1 MSLSHPWVLLSA
13 LAVVPVV
20 LAALRSR
27 APLPRWQRVTVAVL
41 QVAALLAVVLAL
53 AGPSREG
60 PGAVHRVAVVA
71 VLQDP
76 RIGEALA
83 GWREGHHG
91 DPFHVV
97 TAGSIPHLA
106 LPGAMTPAVEVFAT
120 PDLEAAL
127 RTAVA
132 LVPDGARGSVALFT
146 DGRHDGAA
154 LEAVGNQL
162 QRRGIGLQVR
172 KVDGATAPEFV
183 LHDVSH
189 EPRTAPGEPLRLFAT
204 VTAARSAAARLSVS
218 QGAVLAAVDV
228 ALAPGTQRIP
238 VDVVVPGSGPVE
250 FTVSLSVDGAV
261 APEATMERSAVLVD
275 APLRVLHLAA
285 DASRRDALAATVA
298 RHGIELVAGD
308 PADPLAGDALQSC
321 SAVFVDD
328 VPAAAW
334 PAAAQQQ
341 LAGAVA
347 RDGLGLVLGGT
358 HANLGP
364 GGYSGSPL
372 ADILPVRMPQ
382 REERRD
388 PSVGLVI
395 ILDTSGSMGGGRIEL
410 AKEVARLAL
419 QKLQPHDK
427 VGIVEFHGSKRWAA
441 PLQPATNTI
450 EITRAINRLQAGG
463 GTIIYDALE
472 ESYYALLNART
483 RFQHVLVLTD
493 GGVESG
499 PFEALARRMAGAGQT
514 ISTVLIGP
522 QANSP
527 FLLSLSQWGR
537 GRFYACPDRFQ
548 LPDLQFREPQTALLP
563 AVQER
568 ATVVARAAQSE
579 AVAAF
584 GSDELPPTSGL
595 VEASVRPGAETL
607 LRTAAGE
614 PYLVGWD
621 LGIGRVLVLAG
632 QALGPQGGALRADP
646 AYGAFLADL
655 LRSAGRAAT
664 SRMARIELSPQQ
676 AGVRVVLT
684 LPAGVALPELPVARL
699 RDEEVAVPLAPV
711 GGGRWEAF
719 VAWPPRGGDDEALV
733 VDVVAGELL
742 ASGATMAPMSRGQ
755 RTRDASPVLREIA
768 RRTPHGDFSVSGSL
782 GGELYLTHDA
792 APAVRP
798 QVERLDTMFAVLG
811 TCCFL
816 VSLLLRRLPMPWRAM
831 PVRGAA
837 VLLCCSMLGLG
848 TGVVAQELPQGEE
861 AIRNEV
867 TAELARR
874 GGLGE
879 LRVAWQGAPVMH
891 RLHLALAEGDLAEVA
906 RLAADPSL
914 GPAQRALR
922 VRVLDLL
929 GRPREALDAMGGV
942 DLAGIDGDER
952 ADWLLHRAQLHAALG
967 ARDAAAADLRAV
979 AALGAKH
986 ARRAGL
992 LAGMTDLLDVALE
1005 LCVPDAASPKDA
1017 FHCRLRRALWHQR
1030 SGHLAE
1036 AADELQQ
1043 ALRMAPLDRDQ
1054 LHALVQLVAIERQRN
1069 ALPALVDGAVAR
1081 LRGTG
1086 EPLRRPEIAMLF
1098 HVMRELGRAAEA
1110 LALFAELDADTR
1122 AELDE
1127 LALSLAVEAGDPA
1140 VTARLLADR
1149 LAQRP
1154 SDVEA
1159 RCALAL
1165 VLVDT
1170 QQEPRAVELLAA
1182 GADQVS
1188 LRELRRRVQAAS
1200 ELALDAA
1207 VAQLVEGLA
1216 KRGEPS
1222 ARVDAALLFAM
1233 HHRRMGRDADAAK
1246 VLLDAREAA
1255 TTPADSLRLAENLES
1270 LGKQPEAIA
1279 LYRSIH
1285 AQTGAE
1291 DLGMRLAWLLSGSK
1305 VEEERKEA
1313 QELFRRIWTTAGS
1326 PARRVQAED
1335 NVLDLAARE
1344 GTLADLAIELEE
1356 RLARPDE
1363 ENRPAIRDALV
1374 KIYGRARDTVGAA
1387 GILEAWATAEPARQ
1401 VEALEQLARVH
1412 LAAEEFRNYE
1422 RVLARLLQV
1431 NPGSELD
1438 YRQQLAM
1445 SALERGRPADAQ
1457 RQLRDLLDRPG
1468 APDQLAL
1475 EFAAG
1480 IQTLAAQHEE
1490 AVRTYRRTLALH
1502 PERVETHLLLGNALR
1517 AADQRERAIGTF
1529 LALLLQ
1535 PQQDDLFVI
1544 AVDGLLNMEAP
1555 ATVLAAAS
1563 RIVRSRIANR
1573 GDQVFLFRLL
1583 QDLQEQQGDTQARLR
1598 TLEDTIVVAGE
1609 QRSNFVRELM
1619 NEAETA
1625 RDWKSYARHGAA
1637 LLLMGDE
1644 VPPAVFLGIG
1654 EALVKQGDVDAA
1666 SRAFARA
1673 RMANDFVAVEKRMA
1687 DIYQSAGRL
1696 ADAER
1701 IWRGMLR
1708 RNPQDTNA
1716 VMAVARLTEQQGIG
1730 DRAREL
1736 YFRAAERTLASQ
1748 LATASAARGRIVAA
1762 NRNATQ
1768 EPAFSEAFQG
1778 VLRTAPDR
1786 AAVEPLV
1793 QLLERSA
1800 DGAEGKQEA
1809 LVGVLQWLR
1818 HLAIAYGDEA
1828 LAASVLAREDAMLA
1842 AKPDD
1847 ANLRAAVLQR
1857 RLASGQVEAA
1867 LALRSSARGWDAVR
1881 LPLLA
1886 GDTAGLQQ
1894 ALDAAPA
1901 AQQAEF
1907 VRMLHLVGD
1916 DARAV
1921 ALADR
1926 LASLAVDEE
1935 DKVEA
1940 AETAARL
1947 LGRTFD
1953 IRPSPS
1959 LVVQKA
1965 LAAEG
1970 KPPQRVQ
1977 AVLNALG
1984 AGGLSAAERRT
1995 ALAAAAAIC
2004 MEARDAMLAE
2014 RVLDASGTD
2023 IDEADVAALVGL
2035 LFQKVEQPYQLSAR
2049 ASHLARLETGQALA
2063 LLQPALRKL
2072 PAEDR
2077 RAQVLRILSQEGT
2090 ALPADLLLA
2099 VLKDLDLA
2107 QTGIAEN
2114 FALQS
2119 IALDEDF
2126 PAPVRTAL
2134 AARLKAS
2141 MPRHPATLLLVARE
2155 GADAPARAAAARAAL
2170 LELAARR
2177 SEEMVDEAL
2186 TDALCM
2192 MLPGAEAEATLA
2204 ALPEPADPVVRASLL
2219 ERMGRRDEA
2228 AAVLVAA
2235 CMAKPDNTSLLYRTA
2250 GRLQQSG
2257 RMAEALVL
2265 FRAIRERSTSFYPY
2279 QAAQLARLELD
2290 AGNATAALDAL
2301 EAANDPM
2308 LSNLSL
2314 YLRVLRGIDDAERRK
2329 VILRRLLQ
2337 QRGSQDRGGM
2347 LFVGSVLDRSQ
2358 PDCLDDA
2365 LATPRWEEHTLDP
2378 EPIPEGASSPELVA
2392 QLPGGREMLD
2402 RWMRTLP
2409 PEGRDADLSFDRAL
2423 VIAAHREGASR
2434 GLVDAAVARVAGG
2447 VFDPAAMRIVVA
2459 AAQLGMTVPPEALQR
2474 AFLWRLSSQRF
2485 EAGVALDDLTAARRA
2500 GAEDTVQRLLR
2511 VLLRGRGVISD
2522 YRLRPRIGALLALA
2536 AERDA
2541 TQLLRLAPRGPGSL
2555 DADVDA
2561 ELLAALVRS
2570 GSDLKVVREAFRDA
2584 VEDWSRRTRRMARD
2598 QGLQLAWGGVLL
2610 ATGDLDAALERF
2622 AGGNPMIRV
2631 PGLVPSHLYG
2641 AAIPPLA
2648 AWADATLA
2656 APLADRL
2663 VARTAT
2669 GSEDARGRHLRLGAV
2684 LAARLEAAGDA
2695 AGAARLRDSLRAACV
2710 GLALQ
2715 PDLWLTRQGG

>member
-1 MSLSHPWVLLSA
+1 MSLSHPWLLLCA

-20 LAALRSR
+20 HAALRSR
-27 APLPRWQRVTVAVL
+27 APLPRWHRAVVAVL
-41 QVAALLAVVLAL
+41 QVVAVLAVAVAL
-53 AGPSREG
+53 AGPFREG
-60 PGAVHRVAVVA
+60 AGVVHRVAVVA
-71 VLQDP
+71 VPQDP
-76 RIGEALA
+76 RVGEALA
-83 GWREGHHG
+83 GWREGRHG

-97 TAGSIPHLA
+97 TAGSIPHVA
-106 LPGAMTPAVEVFAT
+106 LPGAMEPAVDVVAT
-120 PDLEAAL
+120 PDLAAAL
-127 RTAVA
+127 HAA
-132 LVPDGARGSVALFT
+132 ASLVPDGAAGSIALFT
-146 DGRHDGAA
+146 DGRHDGSA
-154 LEAVGNQL
+154 LESVGNLL

-172 KVDGATAPEFV
+172 KVDGAAAPDFV
-183 LHDVSH
+183 LHAVTH
-189 EPRTAPGEPLRLFAT
+189 EPRTAPGEPLRLFAA
-204 VTAARSAAARLSVS
+204 VTAARAGTARLTVS
-218 QGAVLAAVDV
+218 AGSVLASADV
-228 ALAPGTQRIP
+228 ALVPGTQQLPI
-238 VDVVVPGSGPVE
+238 DVVVPGSGAVAL
-250 FTVSLSVDGAV
+250 VVALAVDGAT
-261 APEATMERSAVLVD
+261 PTEATMERSAVLVD

-285 DASRRDALAATVA
+285 DASRREALAATVA
-298 RHGIELVAGD
+298 RHGIELVAAD
-308 PADPLAGDALQSC
+308 PADPLAGDALAAC

-328 VPAAAW
+328 VPAGAW

-341 LAGAVA
+341 LGEALA

-364 GGYSGSPL
+364 GGYAGSPL
-372 ADILPVRMPQ
+372 ADLLPVRMPQ

-427 VGIVEFHGSKRWAA
+427 VGLVEFHGSKRWAA

-563 AVQER
+563 AVQEKP
-568 ATVVARAAQSE
+568 TVVARAAQSE

-607 LRTAAGE
+607 LRTTAGE

-621 LGIGRVLVLAG
+621 QGAGRVLVLAG

-664 SRMARIELSPQQ
+664 SRTAHLDLATQQ
-676 AGVRVVLT
+676 AGVRVALT
-684 LPAGVALPELPVARL
+684 LPAGVGLPELPVARL
-699 RDEEVAVPLAPV
+699 RSETVAVPLAPV
-711 GGGRWEAF
+711 GGGRWEGF
-719 VAWPPRGGDDEALV
+719 IAWPPRGGDDEPLV
-733 VDVVAGELL
+733 VDVIAGVPL
-742 ASGATMAPMSRGQ
+742 ASGATMAPMSRSQ

-768 RRTPHGDFSVSGSL
+768 RRTTHGDFSVSGTL
-782 GGELYLTHDA
+782 GRELYLTHEA
-792 APAVRP
+792 APAARP
-798 QVERLDTMFAVLG
+798 QVERLEAMFAALSLG
-811 TCCFL
+811 CFL
-816 VSLLLRRLPMPWRAM
+816 LSLLLRRLPMPWRTVS
-831 PVRGAA
+831 PRGAA
-837 VLLCCSMLGLG
+837 GLFVVALLALGSAAP
-848 TGVVAQELPQGEE
+848 AQELPQGEA
-861 AIRNEV
+861 AIREAV
-867 TAELARR
+867 TGELARR
-874 GGLGE
+874 GDVE
-879 LRVAWQGAPVMH
+879 ALRTAWKDAPVLH
-891 RLHLALAEGDLAEVA
+891 RMQLALADGDLAEVA
-906 RLAADPSL
+906 RLAADPSIAAGQL
-914 GPAQRALR
+914 DLR
-922 VRVLDLL
+922 IRVLDLL
-929 GRPREALDAMGGV
+929 GRPKEALAAMAGA
-942 DLAGIDGDER
+942 DLAAMDADGR
-952 ADWLLHRAQLHAALG
+952 AGWLLHRAQLQAAVG
-967 ARDAAAADLRAV
+967 ARDAAAADLREA
-979 AALGAKH
+979 AALGPAH

-992 LAGMTDLLDVALE
+992 LAGMMDLFDVALE
-1005 LCVPDAASPKDA
+1005 LHVPGVAGPKEA
-1017 FHCRLRRALWHQR
+1017 FHCHLRRALWHQR
-1030 SGHLAE
+1030 AGRLAG
-1036 AADELQQ
+1036 AAAELQE
-1043 ALRMAPLDRDQ
+1043 ALRAAPLDRDQ

-1086 EPLRRPEIAMLF
+1086 EPLRRPEIEMLF
-1098 HVMRELGRAAEA
+1098 QVMRELGRAAEA

-1140 VTARLLADR
+1140 VTARLLAER
-1149 LAQRP
+1149 LAQQP
-1154 SDVEA
+1154 ADAEA

-1170 QQEPRAVELLAA
+1170 QQEDRAVELLAA

-1200 ELALDAA
+1200 ELALDGA
-1207 VAQLVEGLA
+1207 VVQLVDGLA
-1216 KRGEPS
+1216 RREEPS
-1222 ARVDAALLFAM
+1222 ARVDAALLLAA

-1246 VLLDAREAA
+1246 VLLEAREAA
-1255 TTPADSLRLAENLES
+1255 RTPADSMRLAENLES
-1270 LGKQPEAIA
+1270 LGRQAEAIA
-1279 LYRSIH
+1279 LYRAIH

-1291 DLGMRLAWLLSGSK
+1291 DLGMRLAWLLSASK
-1305 VEEERKEA
+1305 VEAERKEA

-1356 RLARPDE
+1356 RLANPE
-1363 ENRPAIRDALV
+1363 EPNRPAIRDALV
-1374 KIYGRARDTVGAA
+1374 KIHGRARDTVGAA
-1387 GILEAWATAEPARQ
+1387 SILEAWATAEPARQ

-1431 NPGSELD
+1431 NPQSELD

-1490 AVRTYRRTLALH
+1490 AVRTYRRTLAMH

-1517 AADQRERAIGTF
+1517 AADQRERAIGSF

-1555 ATVLAAAS
+1555 ATVLAAAT
-1563 RIVRSRIANR
+1563 RLVQSRIASR

-1583 QDLQEQQGDTQARLR
+1583 QDLHEQRSDTQARLR
-1598 TLEDTIVVAGE
+1598 ALEDTIVVAGE

-1619 NEAETA
+1619 NEAEAA

-1654 EALVKQGDVDAA
+1654 EALVKQGEVDAA

-1716 VMAVARLTEQQGIG
+1716 LMAVARLTEQQGIV

-1736 YFRAAERTLASQ
+1736 YFRAAERTLAAQ
-1748 LATASAARGRIVAA
+1748 VASASPGRGRIVAV
-1762 NRNATQ
+1762 NRNASQ
-1768 EPAFSEAFQG
+1768 EPAFADAFHG
-1778 VLRTAPDR
+1778 MLRTATDR
-1786 AAVEPLV
+1786 TAVEPLV
-1793 QLLERSA
+1793 QLLVRAA
-1800 DGAEGKQEA
+1800 DGAAGKQDA

-1818 HLAIAYGDEA
+1818 QVAIAYGDDA
-1828 LAASVLAREDAMLA
+1828 LAASVLAREDAMIA

-1857 RLASGQVEAA
+1857 RLAAGQVDAA
-1867 LALRSSARGWDAVR
+1867 LALRSGARGWDALR

-1886 GDTAGLQQ
+1886 GDAAAVEQ
-1894 ALDAAPA
+1894 ALQASPPG
-1901 AQQAEF
+1901 QQAEF
-1907 VRMLHLVGD
+1907 VRVLHLTGD
-1916 DARAV
+1916 DARAT
-1921 ALADR
+1921 ALADA
-1926 LASLAVDEE
+1926 LASKAVDEE
-1935 DKVEA
+1935 DMVEA
-1940 AETAARL
+1940 AEAAAHL

-1959 LVVQKA
+1959 LVLQKA
-1965 LAAEG
+1965 LATEG

-1977 AVLNALG
+1977 AILSAL
-1984 AGGLSAAERRT
+1984 AEAGLSPVERRT
-1995 ALAAAAAIC
+1995 GLATAAAIC
-2004 MEARDAMLAE
+2004 LEAKDAVLAE
-2014 RVLDASGTD
+2014 RVLGASGTD
-2023 IDEADVAALVGL
+2023 IDEADAAALAGL
-2035 LFQKVEQPYQLSAR
+2035 LFQRLDQPYLLAMR
-2049 ASHLARLETGQALA
+2049 AGHLARLDAQKGLA

-2072 PAEDR
+2072 SGEER
-2077 RAQVLRILSQEGT
+2077 RTQVLRILQQEGSRLPVELVL
-2090 ALPADLLLA
+2090 AL
-2099 VLKDLDLA
+2099 VKDLDLSQA
-2107 QTGIAEN
+2107 GLTDR
-2114 FALQS
+2114 FPLQS
-2119 IALDEDF
+2119 IAMDEEL
-2126 PAPVRTAL
+2126 PAEVRTAL
-2134 AARLKAS
+2134 AERMKAS
-2141 MPRHPATLLLVARE
+2141 LPRNPATLLLVARDGRDE
-2155 GADAPARAAAARAAL
+2155 ATRAASARAAL

-2177 SEEMVDEAL
+2177 SEEYLDEEL
-2186 TDALCM
+2186 SGALCLL
-2192 MLPGAEAEATLA
+2192 LPVADAEATLA
-2204 ALPEPADPVVRASLL
+2204 ALPEPADAGIRASLL
-2219 ERMGRRDEA
+2219 QRLGRDDDA
-2228 AAVLVAA
+2228 VAVLVAA
-2235 CMAKPDNTSLLYRTA
+2235 CMAKPDDTAMLYRTA
-2250 GRLQQSG
+2250 GWLQQAG
-2257 RMAEALVL
+2257 RNKEALQL
-2265 FRAIRERSTSFYPY
+2265 FRTIRERSTNFYPY
-2279 QAAQLARLELD
+2279 QAAQLARLELA
-2290 AGNATAALDAL
+2290 AGNAVAALEAL
-2301 EAANDPM
+2301 EAANDQM
-2308 LSNLSL
+2308 LSNLNL
-2314 YLRVLRGIDDAERRK
+2314 YLRALRGIDDAARRK
-2329 VILRRLLQ
+2329 AVLLRLMQ
-2337 QRGSQDRGGM
+2337 QRGTQDRGITLLAG
-2347 LFVGSVLDRSQ
+2347 GILDRNR
-2358 PDCLDDA
+2358 PDRLAEA
-2365 LATPRWEEHTLDP
+2365 LAAPAWQHEAL
-2378 EPIPEGASSPELVA
+2378 EPAADAEGISSAELVA
-2392 QLPGGREMLD
+2392 LLPGGREVLD
-2402 RWMRTLP
+2402 CWLRTLP
-2409 PEGRDADLSFDRAL
+2409 LENRDGDLSFDRAL
-2423 VIAAHREGASR
+2423 VIAAHREGGSQA
-2434 GLVDAAVARVAGG
+2434 LVDAAVARVVPGA
-2447 VFDPAAMRIVVA
+2447 FDLPAMRLVVA
-2459 AAQLGMTVPPEALQR
+2459 AAQLGLPVPQGALQR
-2474 AFLWRLSSQRF
+2474 AFAWRFS
-2485 EAGVALDDLTAARRA
+2485 G
-2500 GAEDTVQRLLR
+2500 QRLEVASALEDLSAAHRSGQQDVTLRIVR
-2511 VLLRGRGVISD
+2511 VLLRDRGALAD
-2522 YRLRPRIGALLALA
+2522 FRLRTRLASLLALA
-2536 AERDA
+2536 STLDA
-2541 TQLLRLAPRGPGSL
+2541 SLLLRLAPSGPGSA

-2561 ELLAALVRS
+2561 EILAALVRS
-2570 GSDLKVVREAFRDA
+2570 GADLQAVRKAWQVA
-2584 VEDWSRRTRRMARD
+2584 VDDWARQNKRASAD
-2598 QGLQLAWGGVLL
+2598 QTLRLSWGGILL
-2610 ATGDLDAALERF
+2610 ATGDVDAALEWF
-2622 AGGNPMIRV
+2622 GSGGSMLRV
-2631 PGLVPSHLYG
+2631 PSMVPTHLYG
-2641 AAIPPLA
+2641 AAIPPLSAWTDARAVA
-2648 AWADATLA
+2648 ALGDK
-2656 APLADRL
+2656 L
-2663 VARTAT
+2663 VARTAS
-2669 GSEDARGRHLRLGAV
+2669 GPEALRGRHLRLGAV
-2684 LAARLEAAGDA
+2684 LAARMEAAGDA
-2695 AGAARLRDSLRAACV
+2695 AGASSLRERLRAAAA
-2710 GLALQ
+2710 GLSVQ
-2715 PDLWLTRQGG
+2715 PDLWLSPAGG

>member
-1 MSLSHPWVLLSA
+1 MSLSHPWLLCAA
-13 LAVVPVV
+13 LLAVPVV
-20 LAALRSR
+20 VAVLRSR
-27 APLPRWQRVTVAVL
+27 APLAGWQRVLVGAL
-41 QVAALLAVVLAL
+41 QVAAVLCAAVAL
-53 AGPSREG
+53 AGPWRAG
-60 PGAVHRVAVVA
+60 PGPVHRVAVVA
-71 VLQDP
+71 VPQDE
-76 RIGEALA
+76 RVDEALA

-97 TAGSIPHLA
+97 TAGSLPLLA
-106 LPGAMTPAVEVFAT
+106 LPGAMAPVPTTAT

-127 RTAVA
+127 RTAA
-132 LVPDGARGSVALFT
+132 SLVPEGASGSIALFT

-154 LEAVGNQL
+154 LAAAGNLL

-172 KVDGATAPEFV
+172 NVDGAAVPAFV
-183 LHDVSH
+183 LHGVSH
-189 EPRTAPGEPLRLFAT
+189 EPRTAPGEPMRLLAS
-204 VTAARSAAARLSVS
+204 VTAARAATARLTVS
-218 QGAVLAAVDV
+218 AGSVLATADV
-228 ALAPGTQRIP
+228 ALVPGTQQVP
-238 VDVVVPGSGPVE
+238 VDVVVPGSGPVLLTTALAVE
-250 FTVSLSVDGAV
+250 GAD
-261 APEATMERSAVLVD
+261 ATDAATERSAVLVD

-285 DASRRDALAATVA
+285 DASRREALAATVA
-298 RHGIELVAGD
+298 RHGIELVAAD
-308 PADPLAGDALQSC
+308 PADPLAGDALGSC

-328 VPAAAW
+328 VAAGAW

-341 LAGAVA
+341 LAESIGAE
-347 RDGLGLVLGGT
+347 GLGLVLGGT

-364 GGYSGSPL
+364 GGYAGSPL
-372 ADILPVRMPQ
+372 ADLLPVRMPQ

-427 VGIVEFHGSKRWAA
+427 VGLVEFHGSKRWAA

-563 AVQER
+563 AVQEKP
-568 ATVVARAAQSE
+568 TVVARAAQSE

-584 GSDELPPTSGL
+584 GSDELPPTAGL

-621 LGIGRVLVLAG
+621 QGLGRVLVLAG

-655 LRSAGRAAT
+655 LRSAGRAAA
-664 SRMARIELSPQQ
+664 SRTARLGLAAQE
-676 AGVRVVLT
+676 AGVRVALE
-684 LPAGVALPELPVARL
+684 LPAGVSLPQQPRAQL
-699 RDEEVAVPLAPV
+699 RGSEAAFVLAPR

-719 VAWPPRGGDDEALV
+719 VPWPGAGEGNPQV
-733 VDVVAGELL
+733 VDVVAGSLL
-742 ASGATMAPMSRGQ
+742 ASGAAVGPMPRGQ
-755 RTRDASPVLREIA
+755 RTRDASAELKEIA
-768 RRTPHGDFSVSGSL
+768 MRTPNGDFSVSGAL
-782 GGELYLTHDA
+782 GRELYLTHVA
-792 APAVRP
+792 APATRP
-798 QVERLDTMFAVLG
+798 QVERLTAMFAAISL
-811 TCCFL
+811 CCFL
-816 VSLLLRRLPMPWRAM
+816 ASLLLRRLPMPWRGV
-831 PVRGAA
+831 PVRGSAALLVGA
-837 VLLCCSMLGLG
+837 VLALGAG
-848 TGVVAQELPQGEE
+848 ATAQDIPQGDA
-861 AIRNEV
+861 AIREVV

-874 GGLGE
+874 GDVDALQ
-879 LRVAWQGAPVMH
+879 VAWKDASALH
-891 RLHLALAEGDLAEVA
+891 RMQLALAAGDLAGVA
-906 RLAADPSL
+906 RLAADPSIATGQL
-914 GPAQRALR
+914 PLR
-922 VRVLDLL
+922 IRVLDLL
-929 GRPREALDAMGGV
+929 GRPKEALEAM
-942 DLAGIDGDER
+942 AGIDLAAMDVDAR
-952 ADWLLHRAQLHAALG
+952 AGWILHRAQLQAALG
-967 ARDAAAADLRAV
+967 ARDAAAASLREA
-979 AALGAKH
+979 AALGPAH

-992 LAGMTDLLDVALE
+992 LAGMMDLFDVALE
-1005 LCVPDAASPKDA
+1005 LHVPDGTSPKEA
-1017 FHCRLRRALWHQR
+1017 FHCHLRRALWHQR
-1030 SGHLAE
+1030 AGRLAE
-1036 AADELQQ
+1036 SAGELRS
-1043 ALRMAPLDRDQ
+1043 ALRVAPLDRDQ
-1054 LHALVQLVAIERQRN
+1054 LHALVQLVATERQRN
-1069 ALPALVDGAVAR
+1069 ALPALVDEAVAR

-1086 EPLRRPEIAMLF
+1086 EPLRRPELAMLF
-1098 HVMRELGRAAEA
+1098 QVMRELGRAAEA

-1127 LALSLAVEAGDPA
+1127 LALNLAVEAGDPA
-1140 VTARLLADR
+1140 VTARLLAER

-1170 QQEPRAVELLAA
+1170 QQEARAIELLGA

-1188 LRELRRRVQAAS
+1188 LRELRRRAQAAS

-1207 VAQLVEGLA
+1207 VVQLVDGLA
-1216 KRGEPS
+1216 KRDEPS
-1222 ARVDAALLFAM
+1222 ARVDAALLLAT
-1233 HHRRMGRDADAAK
+1233 HHRRMGRDAEATK

-1255 TTPADSLRLAENLES
+1255 KTPADSLRLAENLES
-1270 LGKQPEAIA
+1270 LGRQAEAIA
-1279 LYRSIH
+1279 LYRAIH

-1305 VEEERKEA
+1305 VDAERKEA

-1356 RLARPDE
+1356 RLANPE
-1363 ENRPAIRDALV
+1363 EPNRPAIRDALV
-1374 KIYGRARDTVGAA
+1374 KIHGRARDTVGAA

-1401 VEALEQLARVH
+1401 VEALEQLSRVH

-1422 RVLARLLQV
+1422 RVLARLLQL
-1431 NPGSELD
+1431 NPESELD

-1517 AADQRERAIGTF
+1517 AADQRELAIGAF

-1555 ATVLAAAS
+1555 ATVLAAAT
-1563 RIVRSRIANR
+1563 RLVQSRIASR

-1583 QDLQEQQGDTQARLR
+1583 QDLHEQRGDTQARLR

-1625 RDWKSYARHGAA
+1625 RDWKSYARHGSA

-1654 EALVKQGDVDAA
+1654 EALVKQGEVDAA

-1687 DIYQSAGRL
+1687 DIYQSSGRL

-1716 VMAVARLTEQQGIG
+1716 VMAVARLTEQQGIA

-1748 LATASAARGRIVAA
+1748 LASSGAGRGRVVAA

-1768 EPAFSEAFQG
+1768 EPAFADAFHG

-1786 AAVEPLV
+1786 STVDPLV
-1793 QLLERSA
+1793 QLLVRAA
-1800 DGAEGKQEA
+1800 DGATGKQEA

-1818 HLAIAYGDEA
+1818 QVAIAYGDEA

-1847 ANLRAAVLQR
+1847 ANLRGAVLQR
-1857 RLASGQVEAA
+1857 RLACGLVDAA
-1867 LALRSSARGWDAVR
+1867 LALRAGARGWDALR

-1886 GDTAGLQQ
+1886 GDAAALQQ
-1894 ALDAAPA
+1894 ALDAAPPGL
-1901 AQQAEF
+1901 QAEF
-1907 VRMLHLVGD
+1907 VRALYLVGD
-1916 DARAV
+1916 DARAG

-1926 LASLAVDEE
+1926 LASVAVDEE
-1935 DKVEA
+1935 DKVDA
-1940 AETAARL
+1940 AESAARV

-1959 LVVQKA
+1959 LVMQKA

-1977 AVLNALG
+1977 AILNALSS
-1984 AGGLSAAERRT
+1984 GGLSAAERRT
-1995 ALAAAAAIC
+1995 ALAAATAIC
-2004 MEARDAMLAE
+2004 TEAKDAMQAE

-2035 LFQKVEQPYQLSAR
+2035 LFQQVDQTYQLSAR
-2049 ASHLARLETGQALA
+2049 ASHLARLESGKALA

-2072 PAEDR
+2072 PAEER
-2077 RAQVLRILSQEGT
+2077 RTQALRILSQEGT
-2090 ALPADLLLA
+2090 VLPVDLLLA
-2099 VLKDLDLA
+2099 LVKDLDIA
-2107 QTGIAEN
+2107 QAGLPDN

-2126 PAPVRTAL
+2126 PAPVRSAL
-2134 AARLKAS
+2134 AARLKTS
-2141 MPRHPATLLLVARE
+2141 LPRHPATLVLLARD
-2155 GADAPARAAAARAAL
+2155 GADEQARAAAARTAL

-2177 SEEMVDEAL
+2177 SDEVVDEDL
-2186 TDALCM
+2186 TDTLCM
-2192 MLPGAEAEATLA
+2192 LLPVADAEATLA
-2204 ALPEPADPVVRASLL
+2204 ALREPADPGVRASLL
-2219 ERMGRRDEA
+2219 QRMGRADEA

-2235 CMAKPDNTSLLYRTA
+2235 CMEKPDNTSLLYRTA
-2250 GRLQQSG
+2250 GRLQQAG
-2257 RMAEALVL
+2257 RSADALGL
-2265 FRAIRERSTSFYPY
+2265 FRTIRERSATFYPY

-2290 AGNATAALDAL
+2290 AGNFVGALDAL

-2308 LSNLSL
+2308 LSNLNL
-2314 YLRVLRGIDDAERRK
+2314 YLRALSGIDDATRRRA
-2329 VILRRLLQ
+2329 ILMRLMQ
-2337 QRGSQDRGGM
+2337 QRGQQDRGVS
-2347 LFVGSVLDRSQ
+2347 LFVGGILDRNR
-2358 PDCLDDA
+2358 PDRLADA
-2365 LATPRWEEHTLDP
+2365 LATPAWEEHAIDRAPDP
-2378 EPIPEGASSPELVA
+2378 QSASSPELAA
-2392 QLPGGREMLD
+2392 QLPGGREVLD
-2402 RWMRTLP
+2402 CWLRTLP

-2434 GLVDAAVARVAGG
+2434 GLVDAAVARVVGG
-2447 VFDPAAMRIVVA
+2447 AFDPAAMRRVIA

-2474 AFLWRLSSQRF
+2474 AFLWRLTAQRF
-2485 EAGVALDDLTAARRA
+2485 EAGAAMEDLAAARRA
-2500 GAEDTVQRLLR
+2500 GAQDTVQRLLR
-2511 VLLRGRGVISD
+2511 VLLRERGAIGD
-2522 YRLRPRIGALLALA
+2522 FRLRPYLGALLALA

-2541 TQLLRLAPRGPGSL
+2541 SLLLRLAPRGPGSL
-2555 DADVDA
+2555 DADSDA
-2561 ELLAALVRS
+2561 EVLAALVRS
-2570 GSDLKVVREAFRDA
+2570 GADLRAVRNAWQDA
-2584 VEDWSRRTRRMARD
+2584 AEDWSRRTRRAARD
-2598 QGLQLAWGGVLL
+2598 QGFQLAWGGVLL
-2610 ATGDLDAALERF
+2610 ATGDLQAALESF
-2622 AGGNPMIRV
+2622 SGGNAMIRMPSVV
-2631 PGLVPSHLYG
+2631 PTHLYG
-2641 AAIPPLA
+2641 AAIPPFSS
-2648 AWADATLA
+2648 WADTKLVA
-2656 APLADRL
+2656 ALADRL
-2663 VARTAT
+2663 VERTAA

-2684 LAARLEAAGDA
+2684 LAARMDAAGDA
-2695 AGAARLRDSLRAACV
+2695 AGAASLRDRLRAACV
-2710 GLALQ
+2710 GLATQ
-2715 PDLWLTRQGG
+2715 PDLWLTRAGG